1 MSSLW
6 TRRSTAALLL
16 LAGLAACE
24 EPTPLPPPD
33 GGGGGSTPLVI
44 DSTRPAGNAV
54 DAPFGQAV
62 YAFTD
67 SAVQAPT
74 LTVTSYTIVTDAGG
88 FDVPRKVAL
97 IGPNQLQAN
106 ASLLPGTK
114 YRATIATSL
123 LSTNGGALP
132 APHTWTFTT
141 RPIVPFVLAS
151 GSTGY
156 FGRLA
161 LAKDSTGG
169 IHAVYADSVLPRV
182 LYYAECS
189 GTCAAA
195 ANWTV
200 LDLDPLHDVGSS
212 SAIAVDRFGR
222 VHIVYRSDRQQS
234 LQYATCQSPCTDLS
248 QFAFATVDNSSI
260 EIGVAPS
267 IAVTPDGIVHTTY
280 YDPISAYLRYAVCLA
295 ACTLDASWVTGTADP
310 GGAASFVGQ
319 SSSIVVDGPTRHVV
333 YQDSAGNSLR
343 YATCTADCVGA
354 AIWQIANISL
364 ADGGKNPSLALG
376 PNKELE
382 VTYYASTDN
391 KIKFAFCASACITVA
406 NWTTIDLAT
415 DAGLAGQVTGL
426 TVDALGRAQAIL
438 IDKGLTRLRY
448 ATCSS
453 ICTTANRWRYSD
465 IEVSSDIFR
474 SPALV
479 PGGAGGVQLLYLG
492 GGGTEV
498 RFAQ

>member
-6 TRRSTAALLL
+6 NRRSGAAMLL
-16 LAGLAACE
+16 LAGLIACD
-24 EPTPLPPPD
+24 EPSPLPPPD

-44 DSTRPAGNAV
+44 DSTRPADNAV
-54 DAPFGQAV
+54 DAPYGQAV

-74 LTVTSYTIVTDAGG
+74 LTVTSYTIVTDAGA

-123 LSTNGGALP
+123 LSTNGGALA

-151 GSTGY
+151 GSTGF

-200 LDLDPLHDVGSS
+200 LDLDPLHNVGSS
-212 SAIAVDRFGR
+212 SAIAVDRSGR
-222 VHIVYRSDRQQS
+222 VHIVFRSDRQQS

-343 YATCTADCVGA
+343 YATCIHGLCGRGH
-354 AIWQIANISL
+354 L
-364 ADGGKNPSLALG
+364 ADRQHQP
-376 PNKELE
+376 
-382 VTYYASTDN
+382 
-391 KIKFAFCASACITVA
+391 
-406 NWTTIDLAT
+406 
-415 DAGLAGQVTGL
+415 
-426 TVDALGRAQAIL
+426 R
-438 IDKGLTRLRY
+438 
-448 ATCSS
+448 
-453 ICTTANRWRYSD
+453 
-465 IEVSSDIFR
+465 
-474 SPALV
+474 
-479 PGGAGGVQLLYLG
+479 
-492 GGGTEV
+492 
-498 RFAQ
+498 